1 MTENAAVQPDEKN
14 VTAAPEVEV
23 AEPEAAEPEAEATE
37 SEAAAEPEA
46 APAKKCRQW
55 VTLRGSSMDV
65 RVGRGIVADIAHDL
79 KSVVG
84 RPHACALLHAPDVSE
99 DALRELLRGLSDQGF
114 EVLLAELPSGEKNCD
129 LAHADAVA
137 AELARMHVT
146 SDDLVVAVGHLPELS
161 LATMVCRSWCGGT
174 SVALVP
180 CDLTSAILAGVT
192 PQGLTVAGVPDMLQM
207 DGSARFEICDLDLMG
222 LDEGTDAARENLLYA
237 RALMAATA
245 MTDSSK
251 AFETLFDATD
261 GLVAGDLNALT
272 EQLTAT
278 LRSRGK
284 VVSSTSVAV
293 RQSIAYGQTFVAALS
308 GLVSPDVPR
317 SAMLADA
324 LRFCARLSVAAGG
337 LSLDDMFTQDELL
350 ERLELG
356 SVECPVD
363 ADALF
368 EALRAQRFLRTNR
381 FMVEE
386 PRALGRVRLTNVE
399 EATLRE
405 HVGAWCAARSQ
416 AE

>member
-1 MTENAAVQPDEKN
+1 MTQQDDVQPDEKN
-14 VTAAPEVEV
+14 VTAEPQDANGDADAAT
-23 AEPEAAEPEAEATE
+23 AEPEAAEAL
-37 SEAAAEPEA
+37 EP
-46 APAKKCRQW
+46 APAPVKKCRQW
-55 VTLRGSSMDV
+55 VTLRGTSMDA
-65 RVGRGIVADIAHDL
+65 RVGRGIVDDIAHDL

-84 RPHACALLHAPDVSE
+84 RPHACALLHAPDVS
-99 DALRELLRGLSDQGF
+99 DDVLRTLSRGLSDQGF
-114 EVLLAELPSGEKNCD
+114 EVLLAELPSGDACCD
-129 LAHADAVA
+129 LAHADVVA
-137 AELARMHVT
+137 AELARMRVT

-161 LATMVCRSWCGGT
+161 LATMVCHAWCGGT
-174 SVALVP
+174 SLALVP
-180 CDLTSAILAGVT
+180 CDLVSAVLAGVT
-192 PQGLTVAGVPDMLQM
+192 PQGLAVGGTPDMLQQ

-222 LDEGTDAARENLLYA
+222 LSEDDPASRENVLLA

-245 MTDSSK
+245 MADSSK

-284 VVSSTSVAV
+284 VVASTSVAV
-293 RQSIAYGQTFVAALS
+293 RQSIAYGQSFVAALS
-308 GLVSPDVPR
+308 GLVGADVPR

-324 LRFCARLSVAAGG
+324 LRFCARLAVASGE

-356 SVECPVD
+356 SVDCLVD
-363 ADALF
+363 ADALY
-368 EALRAQRFLRTNR
+368 EALRAERFLRTNR
-381 FMVEE
+381 FMVEV

-405 HVGAWCAARSQ
+405 HVGAWCAARSR